1 MASIIS
7 VPVGTDWVDVYDY
20 TGITVGTALEIM
32 VDGLY
37 GVRIQE
43 SATEPTDPNEGR
55 PMTDVGFGYAA
66 SSVLVDSD
74 KVWVRCGSALGT
86 KIAVQERA

>member
-1 MASIIS
+1 MSEILS

-20 TGITVGTALEIM
+20 TGITVGVALEVM

-43 SATEPTDPNEGR
+43 SATEPTTPTEGK
-55 PMTDVGFGYAA
+55 PMTDVGFGYATA
-66 SSVLVDSD
+66 TVLTGSD
-74 KVWVRCGSALGT
+74 KVWVRCGSEIGT
-86 KIAVQERA
+86 TVAVQERV